1 MAGKFVPFTKGS
13 KATLKE
19 GSKQEEALDKKQMK
33 TGGGMKTPAPGK
45 KPMPA
50 FMVGKKGGK

>member
-1 MAGKFVPFTKGS
+1 MAGKVVPFTKGS

-33 TGGGMKTPAPGK
+33 MGGGMKTPAPGK

-50 FMVGKKGGK
+50 FMAGKKK

>member
-1 MAGKFVPFTKGS
+1 MAGKFVPFTKGGKS
-13 KATLKE
+13 LKE

-33 TGGGMKTPAPGK
+33 MGGGMKAPNPGK
-45 KPMPA
+45 KPLPA